1 MYVFLLV
8 VYCGDLLPHPILIVY
23 YDHYIVGIL
32 MVRRGGTPQ
41 TSHCHSL
48 LLIKPHPLR

>member
-1 MYVFLLV
+1 MHVCAYNSGIIGILWRFVNSP
-8 VYCGDLLPHPILIVY
+8 DPHHI

-48 LLIKPHPLR
+48 